1 MNQGCGYGLTSPPA
15 RGARFRGFILG
26 LCALLS
32 LNALAIETSLQ
43 PEEIEEAYSLGQTS
57 NHEELA
63 DFLKQYQHDFRYP
76 SDNPVAYVQSIEFQ
90 TPYEQ
95 IVLRTLRTTQY
106 TRFRAEEDYRANS
119 RLIIVRIVTA
129 IRINYS
135 GPVPPA
141 DKYLALVSQAKPIE
155 PRKVTNTVTCDP
167 FNQTAY
173 PVPTDCSIYTRE
185 ILLNFDARQFEPGP
199 VTVKVELPFQQSME
213 TQYDL
218 DKLK

>member
-1 MNQGCGYGLTSPPA
+1 MGILGGLISQKA
-15 RGARFRGFILG
+15 RAARTLGLLLG

-32 LNALAIETSLQ
+32 LNALAINTSLQ
-43 PEEIEEAYSLGQTS
+43 PEEIQEAYSLGQTS

-76 SDNPVAYVQSIEFQ
+76 SDNPVAYVQSVEFQ

-106 TRFRAEEDYRANS
+106 TRFRAADDYRANP

-129 IRINYS
+129 LRINYS

-141 DKYLALVSQAKPIE
+141 DKYLAVVSQAKPIE

-167 FNQTAY
+167 FSQTAY

-185 ILLNFDARQFEPGP
+185 ILMNFDARQFESGP
-199 VTVKVELPFQQSME
+199 VTVKVELPFQQAME

>member
-1 MNQGCGYGLTSPPA
+1 MNLGSKNGLASPSFRAA
-15 RGARFRGFILG
+15 RIRGFVLG

-32 LNALAIETSLQ
+32 LNALAIGTSLQ
-43 PEEIEEAYSLGQTS
+43 PEEIQDAYSLGQTS
-57 NHEELA
+57 NHQELA

-76 SDNPVAYVQSIEFQ
+76 SNNPVAYVQSIEFQ

-106 TRFRAEEDYRANS
+106 TRFRAADDYRANP
-119 RLIIVRIVTA
+119 RLIIVRILTA

-141 DKYLALVSQAKPIE
+141 DKYLAVVSQAKPIE

-167 FNQTAY
+167 FNSTAY

-185 ILLNFDARQFEPGP
+185 ILLNFDARQFESGP
-199 VTVKVELPFQQSME
+199 VTVKVELPFQQAME

>member
-1 MNQGCGYGLTSPPA
+1 MLFA
-15 RGARFRGFILG
+15 LAF
-26 LCALLS
+26 CALLS
-32 LNALAIETSLQ
+32 LNALAIDTSLQ
-43 PEEIEEAYSLGQTS
+43 PEEIQGAYSLGQTS
-57 NHEELA
+57 NHQELA
-63 DFLKQYQHDFRYP
+63 EFLKQYQHDFRYP
-76 SDNPVAYVQSIEFQ
+76 SNNPVAYVQSVEFQ

-106 TRFRAEEDYRANS
+106 TRFRAEEDYRANP

-141 DKYLALVSQAKPIE
+141 DKYLAVVSQAKPIE

-167 FNQTAY
+167 FSQTAY
-173 PVPTDCSIYTRE
+173 PVPTDCSIFTRE
-185 ILLNFDARQFEPGP
+185 ILLSFDARQFGPGP
-199 VTVKVELPFQQSME
+199 VAVKVELPFQQAME